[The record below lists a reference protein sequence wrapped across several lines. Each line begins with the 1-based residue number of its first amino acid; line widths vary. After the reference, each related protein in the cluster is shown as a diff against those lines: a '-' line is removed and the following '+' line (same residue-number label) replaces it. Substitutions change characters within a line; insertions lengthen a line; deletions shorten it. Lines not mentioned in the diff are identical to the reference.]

1 MKVKYNI
8 VVNVEGGVVQSI
20 WSDNPN
26 IKVNLFDYDIFDHEI
41 KNEKNQTKEQ
51 QEDLEKKLI
60 ENMSEIY

>member
-1 MKVKYNI
+1 MKVKNNI